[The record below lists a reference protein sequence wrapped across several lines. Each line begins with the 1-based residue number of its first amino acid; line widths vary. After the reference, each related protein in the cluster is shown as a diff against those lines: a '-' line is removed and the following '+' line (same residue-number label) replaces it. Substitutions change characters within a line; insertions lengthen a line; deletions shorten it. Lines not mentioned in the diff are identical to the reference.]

1 MIFIDLNK
9 AYDRVD
15 RQALWE
21 DMAGKLNMPAEIIQ
35 VIRNMY
41 IANKGQVCIDGD
53 QASSFKA
60 NIGVK

>member
-15 RQALWE
+15 RQTLWE
-21 DMAGKLNMPAEIIQ
+21 DMANKLQIPPYLVQ

-41 IANKGQVCIDGD
+41 VKNKGII
-53 QASSFKA
+53 
-60 NIGVK
+60 NL